1 MLTLSR
7 WQNGGIDGPCFVMF
21 PNEQIFYGKFRNGM
35 IDGICCFD
43 TTDSCRIFCNFEN
56 GQIVGNASSIFEG
69 INYIVEISVS
79 EKGGIDVI

>member
-1 MLTLSR
+1 
-7 WQNGGIDGPCFVMF
+7 MF